1 MSPPHPGGVTAGVP
15 CVPSTP
21 QVNFVVF
28 VRIVRILVAKV
39 RAHQVSRGDTR
50 LRWGHQGRVGTS
62 RGCGDT
68 PRTGGDTRSPRAPH
82 PWGCPQISQGMSPA
96 VSPRV
101 PRLARSTLT
110 LIPLL
115 GVHEVVFAL
124 AGEGEGGGGLR
135 LARLCLHLLLTSA
148 QVRGHGEQ

>member
-1 MSPPHPGGVTAGVP
+1 MGMWGH
-15 CVPSTP
+15 
-21 QVNFVVF
+21 
-28 VRIVRILVAKV
+28 
-39 RAHQVSRGDTR
+39 SRD
-50 LRWGHQGRVGTS
+50 RWGHQVPKGSPIPGDVPVPWACPQ
-62 RGCGDT
+62 GCPCACGC
-68 PRTGGDTRSPRAPH
+68 PRA
-82 PWGCPQISQGMSPA
+82 CPSGVPA
-96 VSPRV
+96 CPCVSPLV

-148 QVRGHGEQ
+148 QVRGHGGQ